1 MYQCQQAG
9 PRRRCGLSRK
19 STGVGGLNSL
29 GMLILRSKRM
39 LFSPGVRDRIKA
51 RETMAEP
58 QIRFE
63 DGAAYERMMGVWSR
77 IAGGIFL
84 DWLAPRVGS
93 RWVDIGCGSG
103 AFSELLVERCAP
115 AEVQGIDPS
124 AAQLAFARTRPAAR
138 LAQFRQGD
146 AMALP
151 FPDGSFDAA
160 VMALVIFFV
169 PEPAKGVAEM
179 VRVVAPGGTIAA
191 YAWDIEGNGRPT
203 EPIDA
208 ELRAMGLTTP
218 LPPSFRAARMES
230 LRELWAGA
238 GLEAIE
244 TREIVMERSFPDFD
258 EFWTTTVTS
267 GTIAPIIAGM
277 ASAEAERLKARVR
290 ERLPADATG
299 RITYS
304 ARANAIKG
312 RKPS

>member
-1 MYQCQQAG
+1 
-9 PRRRCGLSRK
+9 
-19 STGVGGLNSL
+19 
-29 GMLILRSKRM
+29 
-39 LFSPGVRDRIKA
+39 
-51 RETMAEP
+51 MAEQ

-84 DWLAPRVGS
+84 DWLAPRAGL

-124 AAQLAFARTRPAAR
+124 EAQLAFARTRPAAR

-151 FPDGSFDAA
+151 FPADSFDAA

-191 YAWDIEGNGRPT
+191 YAWDMLGAGYPGEAIR
-203 EPIDA
+203 A
-208 ELRAMGLTTP
+208 ELRA
-218 LPPSFRAARMES
+218 
-230 LRELWAGA
+230 LWTGA
-238 GLEAIE
+238 GLDAIE
-244 TREIVMERSFPDFD
+244 TREIAVQRSFADFD
-258 EFWTTTVTS
+258 EFWAITS
-267 GTIAPIIAGM
+267 SGAAICSLVAAMPTADV
-277 ASAEAERLKARVR
+277 ERLKARVR
-290 ERLPADATG
+290 EGLPPDAAG
-299 RITYS
+299 HITYT

-312 RKPS
+312 RKPE